1 MVLGVRMG
9 ELLKNEKSG
18 KKIVVKFGGSSLA
31 DHEKLSKSVTTV
43 ADETAKGTRIAV
55 VVSAMGKTTDVLMNT
70 VKNTSNGKVEKCE
83 LDDILSMGERT
94 SVRIFAAALR
104 TNGVQSCYL
113 DPLDDRWPII
123 TDAAFSNANPLLKEC
138 TTRIQK
144 HILPIVENGTVP
156 VIAGFIGK
164 TLDNKITTL
173 GRGGS
178 DTTAFIL
185 AEALQANEVA
195 LVTDADG
202 IMSGDPKI
210 ITNPKQLPEIDV
222 NTLVGLADSGA
233 KFIHSKALK
242 YKPQSIPVKVINHAH
257 GDLSQK
263 GTLITGALATELD
276 VEIKHPSPVT
286 EITIVGNKVSEKPK
300 IILNLLETVEAHTT
314 LLGMSMNPN
323 SVILYVAQQENT
335 DKLFNQIHNITL
347 NNPETIAM
355 AAKKDL
361 AFLKTSGVGLEET
374 HGLIGKISEN
384 LRVNQINIYG
394 ILTITSSILLFTEWS
409 EREKALQLIRR
420 SLKENPTEKTKQE
433 KSEKP

>member
-1 MVLGVRMG
+1 MV
-9 ELLKNEKSG
+9 ELMKNENSCR
-18 KKIVVKFGGSSLA
+18 KIVVKFGGSSLA
-31 DHEKLSKSVTTV
+31 DHEKLAKAVNAV
-43 ADETAKGTRIAV
+43 AKEAAKGTQIAV
-55 VVSAMGKTTDVLMNT
+55 VVSAMGKTTDILMNT
-70 VKNTSNGKVEKCE
+70 MKNTSNGKLKKHE

-94 SVRIFAAALR
+94 SVRVFAAALR
-104 TNGVQSCYL
+104 TNGVESCYL

-123 TDAAFSNANPLLKEC
+123 TDAAFSNANPILKEC
-138 TTRIQK
+138 EKRIQE
-144 HILPIVENGTVP
+144 HVLPIVEEAIVP
-156 VIAGFIGK
+156 VIAGFVGR
-164 TLDNKITTL
+164 TTDGKITTL

-185 AEALQANEVA
+185 AEALQADEVA

-202 IMSGDPKI
+202 IMSGDPKLVA
-210 ITNPKQLPEIDV
+210 NPKRLPEIEV

-242 YKPQSIPVKVINHAH
+242 YKPQTIPVKVINHAH

-263 GTLITGALATELD
+263 GTLITGSLATELD
-276 VEIKHPSPVT
+276 VEIAHPSPVA
-286 EITIVGNKVSEKPK
+286 EITIIGNKVSEKPQ
-300 IILNLLETVEAHTT
+300 IILDIMKKTEAQTS

-323 SVILYVAQQENT
+323 SLILYVAQQEKTN
-335 DKLFNQIHNITL
+335 KLFNQIHNITL

-384 LRVNQINIYG
+384 LRLNQINIYG
-394 ILTITSSILLFTEWS
+394 ILTITSSILLFTEWNK
-409 EREKALQLIRR
+409 REKALQLIRN
-420 SLKENPTEKTKQE
+420 SLKNHQTTTKTR
-433 KSEKP
+433 SEKP